1 MLCVL
6 LPCACDVKLTWCCVC
21 IVVPTGCPKIN
32 RLAIDRFR
40 FGLQWCLA
48 KAIDLGLDIAI
59 TPHLDDGLEYGG
71 WRNALWFDPL
81 QKYGGFSYYEASV
94 LQSARWHILR
104 ACGLRMCGRP
114 CRCCPA
120 LLPLCTGDAEANCA
134 GPERRH

>member
-48 KAIDLGLDIAI
+48 KAVDLVSALPAS
-59 TPHLDDGLEYGG
+59 TLSG
-71 WRNALWFDPL
+71 WPPAR
-81 QKYGGFSYYEASV
+81 V
-94 LQSARWHILR
+94 LQLFSWHFLK
-104 ACGLRMCGRP
+104 
-114 CRCCPA
+114 
-120 LLPLCTGDAEANCA
+120 
-134 GPERRH
+134 PELS